1 MSNTYFR
8 FKQFTVQQDRCAM
21 KVCTDACLFG
31 AWVGRKMTEGRG
43 KMTDGRGLDIGAGTG
58 LLSLMLVQQTV
69 LQMDAIELDK
79 EAAEQALENFEASP
93 WKERLLLIEGDAR
106 LVHLG
111 RKYDLIISNPPFF
124 DNDLKSDDAQ
134 RTLALHSREL
144 SFSELM
150 AVIKQHLAPGGKF
163 AVLLPFHRK
172 DAFEKIALREGF
184 APEEIVLVKQTP
196 VHAYFRVMYLFSTI
210 PVSTNQS
217 VITIREGEQYSAV
230 FTGLLKD
237 YYFKL

>member
-1 MSNTYFR
+1 MSNAYFS
-8 FKQFTVQQDRCAM
+8 FKQFIIQQDRCAM

-31 AWVGRKMTEGRG
+31 AWVGRKITE
-43 KMTDGRGLDIGAGTG
+43 GRGLDIGAGTG
-58 LLSLMLVQQTV
+58 LLSLMLVQQTA
-69 LQMDAIELDK
+69 LQIDAIEMDK

-124 DNDLKSDDAQ
+124 NNDLKSDNTQ
-134 RTLALHSREL
+134 RNLALHSKEL

-163 AVLLPFHRK
+163 AVLLPYHRK
-172 DAFEKIALREGF
+172 NEFEKIALREEF
-184 APEEIVLVKQTP
+184 APEEIVLVRQTP
-196 VHAYFRVMYLFSTI
+196 AHAYFRVMFLFSTV

-217 VITIREGEQYSAV
+217 VITIREGEQYSAA
-230 FTGLLKD
+230 FTDLLKA
-237 YYFKL
+237 YYLKL

>member
-1 MSNTYFR
+1 
-8 FKQFTVQQDRCAM
+8 M

-31 AWVGRKMTEGRG
+31 AWIG
-43 KMTDGRGLDIGAGTG
+43 KIADRWQTTDGRGLDIGAGTG
-58 LLSLMLVQQTV
+58 LLSLMLAQQTA
-69 LQMDAIELDK
+69 LQIDAIEMDK

-93 WKERLLLIEGDAR
+93 WKERLLVIEGDAR

-124 DNDLKSDDAQ
+124 NNDLKSDDAQ
-134 RTLALHSREL
+134 RNLALHSREL

-163 AVLLPFHRK
+163 AVLLPYHRK
-172 DAFEKIALREGF
+172 DEFEKIALREGF
-184 APEEIVLVKQTP
+184 APEEIVSVRQTP
-196 VHAYFRVMYLFSTI
+196 AHAYFRVILLFSTV

>member
-1 MSNTYFR
+1 
-8 FKQFTVQQDRCAM
+8 M

-31 AWVGRKMTEGRG
+31 AWVGKIADRWQT
-43 KMTDGRGLDIGAGTG
+43 TDGRGLDIGAGTG
-58 LLSLMLVQQTV
+58 LLSLMLAQQTA
-69 LQMDAIELDK
+69 LQIDAIEMDK

-93 WKERLLLIEGDAR
+93 WKERLLVIEGDAR

-124 DNDLKSDDAQ
+124 NNDLKSDDAQ
-134 RTLALHSREL
+134 RNLALHSREL

-163 AVLLPFHRK
+163 AVLLPYHRK
-172 DAFEKIALREGF
+172 DEFEKIALKEGF
-184 APEEIVLVKQTP
+184 APEEIVSVRQTP
-196 VHAYFRVMYLFSTI
+196 AHAYFRVMLLFSTV

>member
-58 LLSLMLVQQTV
+58 LLSLMLAQQTV

>member
-58 LLSLMLVQQTV
+58 LLSLMLAQQTV

-124 DNDLKSDDAQ
+124 NNDLKSDDAQ
-134 RTLALHSREL
+134 RNLALHSREL

-217 VITIREGEQYSAV
+217 VITILEGEQYSAV